1 VILPLIAAL
10 VPLVIAPGFL
20 FYFDVTPKLAILLL
34 GVAAALPWFTPR
46 RELRWL
52 YSLLSIL
59 AASLILSTILSSRVE
74 LSVFGST
81 WRRFGLITQ
90 LALLLFTALAAS
102 DLAGGRNRLRMYLRA
117 GTAVAIPISLY
128 GVAQYFG
135 WDPWL
140 PKQAYHVG
148 EGVWTIV
155 RPPSTLGYVSYF
167 ANYLVFAV
175 FLGIA
180 LYSIEERGWWK
191 RAGAAA
197 AFLATFAIVLSG
209 TRAAILALLLGG
221 VYLWLALGTPVRRRV
236 IALAAGAVA
245 AIALFFFSPAG
256 QMLRSRVRWYVEDPR
271 GGARL
276 LLWRDSLTLASRHW
290 LAGIGPEA
298 FSSEFP
304 HVQSAG
310 LSRAYPDFY
319 HESAHNI
326 LLDALTAQGVVGLL
340 ALIGFTGLGF
350 YAASAAL
357 KTEPALAGILG
368 ACLIGGVVTQQFTVF
383 TTPTALYFYL
393 TVAMLVALNSGADP
407 LVRGRPPGRPI
418 GTAQASGPEGP
429 LRTRGSAPL
438 GIVAILVS
446 ATLVVFAV
454 RLLVADR
461 MLVHVRTE
469 LEAGE
474 TIEAAKAYQRVRNWG
489 LHADLWYSRQMA
501 AASVKALDPVSVLRA
516 WQQALE
522 SGVRATKT
530 SDDPYNAWY
539 SLAALHARQNDFEP
553 TERCLREAIESSPN
567 WFKPHWMLA
576 QVLQTKGRREEARA
590 QAALAADLDGGKNP
604 EVARTQAQM
613 QAKKE

>member
-10 VPLVIAPGFL
+10 IPIVIAPGFL
-20 FYFDVTPKLAILLL
+20 FYFDVTPKVVILLL
-34 GVAAALPWFTPR
+34 GVAAALPWLAAR

-52 YSLLSIL
+52 YSLLSL
-59 AASLILSTILSSRVE
+59 QAASLILSTASSGRPG

-102 DLAGGRNRLRMYLRA
+102 DLAGGRNRLRLYLRA
-117 GTAVAIPISLY
+117 ATAAAIPISLY
-128 GVAQYFG
+128 GIAQYFG
-135 WDPWL
+135 WDAWI

-148 EGVWTIV
+148 EGIWTIV

-180 LYSIEERGWWK
+180 LYGIEERGWWK
-191 RAGAAA
+191 GAGAAA
-197 AFLATFAIVLSG
+197 AVLAGFAIVLSG
-209 TRAAILALLLGG
+209 TRAAILALLLGAA
-221 VYLWLALGTPVRRRV
+221 YLWFWFGMRIRRRGIALG
-236 IALAAGAVA
+236 AGAIA
-245 AIALFFFSPAG
+245 AIALFFLSPAG
-256 QMLRSRVRWYVEDPR
+256 LMLRSRTRWYVEDVR

-290 LAGIGPEA
+290 LAGSGPET

-304 HVQSAG
+304 HVQSAA

-326 LLDALTAQGVVGLL
+326 FLDALTAQGVPGLL
-340 ALIGFTGLGF
+340 ALLGFTGLGF
-350 YAASAAL
+350 YAVRAAR
-357 KTEPALAGILG
+357 KTKPAPAGILS
-368 ACLIGGVVTQQFTVF
+368 ACLIAGVVTHQFTVF
-383 TTPTALYFYL
+383 TVPTALYFYL
-393 TVAMLVALNSGADP
+393 TVAMLVSLDCTADP
-407 LVRGRPPGRPI
+407 LARGIRPP
-418 GTAQASGPEGP
+418 AMAFAMVS
-429 LRTRGSAPL
+429 
-438 GIVAILVS
+438 VALAI
-446 ATLVVFAV
+446 FAI

-461 MLVHVRTE
+461 ILVHVKRS

-474 TIEAAKAYQRVRNWG
+474 TIEAARAYQRAGNWG
-489 LHADLWYSRQMA
+489 LRADLWYSREMA
-501 AASVKALDPVSVLRA
+501 AAAVKTPDAVSALRA

-522 SGVRATKT
+522 SGVRATRT

-539 SLAALHARQNDFEP
+539 SLASLHARQNDFGS
-553 TERCLREAIESSPN
+553 TERCLREAIRSSPN

-576 QVLQTKGRREEARA
+576 QVLETKGRSAEARSEA
-590 QAALAADLDGGKNP
+590 SQAAGLDGGKHA
-604 EVARTQAQM
+604 EVARSVARLQAN
-613 QAKKE
+613 K

>member
-20 FYFDVTPKLAILLL
+20 FYFDVTPKVVMLLL
-34 GVAAALPWFTPR
+34 GVAVALPWFAPR

-52 YSLLSIL
+52 YWLLSIQ
-59 AASLILSTILSSRVE
+59 AASLIVSTILSSRAE

-102 DLAGGRNRLRMYLRA
+102 DLAGGRMRSYLRA
-117 GTAVAIPISLY
+117 AAAAAIPISLY
-128 GVAQYFG
+128 GIAQYFG
-135 WDPWL
+135 WDAWI

-148 EGVWTIV
+148 EGIWGIV

-180 LYSIEERGWWK
+180 LYRIEELGRWK
-191 RAGAAA
+191 RAGASAA
-197 AFLATFAIVLSG
+197 ALSAFAIVLSG
-209 TRAAILALLLGG
+209 TRAAILAVLVGAA
-221 VYLWLALGTPVRRRV
+221 YLWYWAGLPIRKRAM
-236 IALAAGAVA
+236 AMAAAAVG

-256 QMLRSRVRWYVEDPR
+256 QLLRSRARWYTEDPR

-290 LAGIGPEA
+290 LAGIGPET
-298 FSSEFP
+298 FSSDFP
-304 HVQSAG
+304 QVQSAA

-340 ALIGFTGLGF
+340 ALLGLTGLGF
-350 YAASAAL
+350 YAAHGARKS
-357 KTEPALAGILG
+357 EPALAGALN
-368 ACLIGGVVTQQFTVF
+368 ACLIGGVVTHQFTVF
-383 TTPTALYFYL
+383 TTPTALYFYV
-393 TVAMLVALNSGADP
+393 TVAMLVSLAA
-407 LVRGRPPGRPI
+407 RRQAEPPVPPRRI
-418 GTAQASGPEGP
+418 S
-429 LRTRGSAPL
+429 
-438 GIVAILVS
+438 ILISVP
-446 ATLVVFAV
+446 LVVFAT

-461 MLVHVRTE
+461 TLVHVRTD
-469 LEAGE
+469 LAAGQI
-474 TIEAAKAYQRVRNWG
+474 IEAAKAYQRARNWG
-489 LHADLWYSRQMA
+489 LDADLWYSRQMA
-501 AASVKALDPVSVLRA
+501 AAAVQARDPLSALRA

-522 SGVRATKT
+522 SGFRATKT

-539 SLAALHARQNDFEP
+539 SLASLHARQNDFEP
-553 TERCLREAIESSPN
+553 TEQCLREAVKSSPN

-576 QVLQTKGRREEARA
+576 QVLQTKGRHAEARA
-590 QAALAADLDGGKNP
+590 QAELAADLDGGKNP
-604 EVARTQAQM
+604 EVARTLAQIM
-613 QAKKE
+613 AKKE

>member
-1 VILPLIAAL
+1 MILPFITAL
-10 VPLVIAPGFL
+10 VPLIIAPGFL
-20 FYFDVTPKLAILLL
+20 FYFDVTPKVVILLL
-34 GVAAALPWFTPR
+34 GAAAALPWFSPR

-52 YSLLSIL
+52 YWLLSL
-59 AASLILSTILSSRVE
+59 QAASLILSTVLSRRAE

-102 DLAGGRNRLRMYLRA
+102 DLAGGRMRLYLRA
-117 GTAVAIPISLY
+117 ATAASIPISLY

-135 WDPWL
+135 WDPWI

-148 EGVWTIV
+148 TYMWAIV
-155 RPPSTLGYVSYF
+155 RPPGTLGYVSYF

-180 LYSIEERGWWK
+180 LYNIEQRGWWK
-191 RAGAAA
+191 RAGASATALAA
-197 AFLATFAIVLSG
+197 FAIVLSG
-209 TRAAILALLLGG
+209 TRAAILAVLVGG
-221 VYLWLALGTPVRRRV
+221 AYLWFAFGLPVRNRA

-256 QMLRSRVRWYVEDPR
+256 QLLRGRAHWYAEDPR

-290 LAGIGPEA
+290 LAGIGPET

-304 HVQSAG
+304 HVQSVA

-326 LLDALTAQGVVGLL
+326 LLDALTAQGVAGLL
-340 ALIGFTGLGF
+340 ALLGLTGLGF
-350 YAASAAL
+350 YAARAAR
-357 KTEPALAGILG
+357 KTDPALAGVLS
-368 ACLIGGVVTQQFTVF
+368 ACLIGGFVTHQFTVF

-393 TVAMLVALNSGADP
+393 TVAMLVSLAA
-407 LVRGRPPGRPI
+407 RRQAEPPVPPRRI
-418 GTAQASGPEGP
+418 SI
-429 LRTRGSAPL
+429 LISAP
-438 GIVAILVS
+438 
-446 ATLVVFAV
+446 LVVFAV

-461 MLVHVRTE
+461 MLVHVRTD
-469 LEAGE
+469 LEAGQ
-474 TIEAAKAYQRVRNWG
+474 IVEAAKAYQRARNWG
-489 LHADLWYSRQMA
+489 LDADLWYSRVMA
-501 AASVKALDPVSVLRA
+501 GAAVRASDPVSALRA

-530 SDDPYNAWY
+530 SDDPHNAWY
-539 SLAALHARQNDFEP
+539 SLASLHARQNDFEP
-553 TERCLREAIESSPN
+553 TEQCLREAVKSSPN

-576 QVLQTKGRREEARA
+576 QVLQAKGRREDARA
-590 QAALAADLDGGKNP
+590 EAALAADLDGGKNP
-604 EVARTQAQM
+604 EVARTLAQIT
-613 QAKKE
+613 KKE

>member
-1 VILPLIAAL
+1 MILPLILAL
-10 VPLVIAPGFL
+10 IPLVIAPGFL
-20 FYFDVTPKLAILLL
+20 LYFDVTPKIVILLL
-34 GVAAALPWFTPR
+34 GVAAALPCFAFR
-46 RELRWL
+46 REFRWL
-52 YSLLSIL
+52 YWLLSL
-59 AASLILSTILSSRVE
+59 EAASLILSTVLSRRCE

-102 DLAGGRNRLRMYLRA
+102 DLASGRMRLYLRA
-117 GTAVAIPISLY
+117 CAAAAVPISLY
-128 GVAQYFG
+128 GIAQYFG
-135 WDPWL
+135 WDAWI

-191 RAGAAA
+191 QAGAAA
-197 AFLATFAIVLSG
+197 SVLAAFAIVLSG
-209 TRAAILALLLGG
+209 TRAAILAVLLGAA
-221 VYLWLALGTPVRRRV
+221 YLWFWFGRPIRKRA
-236 IALAAGAVA
+236 IAMAAAAVA
-245 AIALFFFSPAG
+245 AVALFFFSPAG
-256 QMLRSRVRWYVEDPR
+256 QMLRSRARWYAEDPR

-290 LAGIGPEA
+290 LAGFGPET

-304 HVQSAG
+304 HAQSAA

-326 LLDALTAQGVVGLL
+326 LLDALTAQGLIGLL
-340 ALIGFTGLGF
+340 ALLGFMGLGF
-350 YAASAAL
+350 YAARAAR
-357 KTEPALAGILG
+357 KTEPALAGRLS
-368 ACLIGGVVTQQFTVF
+368 ACLIAGVVTHQFTVF
-383 TTPTALYFYL
+383 TAPTALYFYL
-393 TVAMLVALNSGADP
+393 TVAMLVSLTAERQAK
-407 LVRGRPPGRPI
+407 PPVLPRAI
-418 GTAQASGPEGP
+418 S
-429 LRTRGSAPL
+429 
-438 GIVAILVS
+438 IVISVP
-446 ATLVVFAV
+446 LVVFAI

-461 MLVHVRTE
+461 MLVHVRTG
-469 LEAGE
+469 LEAGRI
-474 TIEAAKAYQRVRNWG
+474 IEAAKAYQRARNWG
-489 LHADLWYSRQMA
+489 LDADLWYSRQMA
-501 AASVKALDPVSVLRA
+501 AAAVKGLDPVSALRA

-539 SLAALHARQNDFEP
+539 SLAFLHARQNDLEP
-553 TERCLREAIESSPN
+553 AERCLREAIASSPN

-576 QVLQTKGRREEARA
+576 QVLQTKGRREEALA
-590 QAALAADLDGGKNP
+590 QAAVAVDLDGGKNP
-604 EVARTQAQM
+604 EVARTLGQLM
-613 QAKKE
+613 AKEE